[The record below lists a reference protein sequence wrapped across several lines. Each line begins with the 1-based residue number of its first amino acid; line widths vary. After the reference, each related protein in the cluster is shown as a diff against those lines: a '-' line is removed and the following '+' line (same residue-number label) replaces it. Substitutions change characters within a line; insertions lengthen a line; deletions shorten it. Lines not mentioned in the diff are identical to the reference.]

1 MMSYE
6 DMVKDFFRWKC
17 PNLSNKKCS
26 LDLYSA
32 TIGSELQQKYP
43 VDVEFLIKFCKNL
56 LAALESDTNNNDDRN
71 KKNDQVVKKW
81 GTE

>member
-6 DMVKDFFRWKC
+6 DIVKDFFRWKC

-56 LAALESDTNNNDDRN
+56 LAALESDTNNNDNREKDD
-71 KKNDQVVKKW
+71 KVVRK
-81 GTE
+81 GGD